1 MAEFQIFEVPL
12 GNGHI
17 GICQMPG
24 RHNLTSD
31 LDILRDWGADLILT
45 MTSQGELDAAGIGDI
60 GHRLGDLGI
69 GWQHLPVTDFGA
81 PTCDTAL
88 AWPAAAAKAHEVL
101 QNGGRVVAHCWGGCG
116 RSGMAVLRL
125 MVETGEPPED
135 ALARL
140 RSVRPCAVETEGQ
153 QYWASNL

>member
-1 MAEFQIFEVPL
+1 MADFQIFEVPL

-24 RHNLTSD
+24 RNDVTGD
-31 LDILRDWGADLILT
+31 LDRLRDWGADLVLS
-45 MTSQGELDAAGIGDI
+45 MTSQGELNAAGVGDI
-60 GHRLGDLGI
+60 GQRLADRGI
-69 GWQHLPVTDFGA
+69 GWQHLPIVDFGA
-81 PTCDTAL
+81 PGGDTAL
-88 AWPAAAAKAHEVL
+88 AWPVAAAAAHEVL

-125 MVETGEPPED
+125 MVETGEPPKE

-153 QYWASNL
+153 WGWASGV